1 MSTLTYSG
9 KVRARDPETSWSAAA
24 LQTDTRAEQ
33 IKAVIVDLLMVHG
46 PLTDEQLVD
55 RYDAA
60 VFMRDAPAATPQN
73 VRTRRKALELDG
85 RVRSTGRRARTRSG
99 STATVWAVAL

>member
-1 MSTLTYSG
+1 MSTLTYG
-9 KVRARDPETSWSAAA
+9 GNVRARDPETSWDAAA

-33 IKAVIVDLLMVHG
+33 VKAVIVALLTTHG

-73 VRTRRKALELDG
+73 VRTRRKSLELDG
-85 RVRSTGRRARTRSG
+85 VVRSTGSRARTRSG
-99 STATVWAVAL
+99 STATVWAIR